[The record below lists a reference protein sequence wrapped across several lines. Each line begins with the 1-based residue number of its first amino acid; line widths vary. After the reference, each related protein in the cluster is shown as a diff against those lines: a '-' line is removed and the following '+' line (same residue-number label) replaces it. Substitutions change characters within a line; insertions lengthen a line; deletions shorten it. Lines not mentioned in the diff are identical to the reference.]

1 MVIMILIELRSPLD
15 RKWGTVGI
23 RFGFV
28 STYPPTFCG
37 IATFT
42 RSLMSAI
49 QDLDSHSASIVRLL
63 DSPTEEVSIFKT
75 PEVISYLRA
84 GDPDSLNEAIR
95 HLNEMDVAIIQHEFG
110 IYGGDDG
117 DEAVTL
123 VKGLQVPSIVV
134 LHTVV
139 NEPTENQRQ
148 VLITLCRQASA
159 VVTMSVAARD
169 RLVAKYSVDTT
180 KVSVVPHGAPPI
192 PVAAPKG
199 KAEPA
204 QILTW
209 GLLGPGKGIEWAIDA
224 MSLLRDITPTPH
236 YIVAGRTH
244 PKVLSREGESYREDL
259 QRRIDKLKLSDT
271 VRLQPEYLNNAD
283 LANLVA
289 SSTVVLLP
297 YDSTDQVTSGVLIE
311 AVTAAR
317 PVVATGFPHAVELL
331 SSGGGTIV
339 PHHNPEAMAQALREI
354 LEQPSIAAEMS
365 RQSGAIAKEL
375 LWSSVAVR
383 YVELAVTLIRAEAA
397 A

>member
-1 MVIMILIELRSPLD
+1 M
-15 RKWGTVGI
+15 GI

-49 QDLDSHSASIVRLL
+49 QELDSHSASIVRLL
-63 DSPTEEVSIFKT
+63 ESPTEEVSIFKT
-75 PEVISYLRA
+75 PEVVSYLRA

-117 DEAVTL
+117 DEVVTL
-123 VKGLQVPSIVV
+123 IKGLQVPSIVV

-139 NEPTENQRQ
+139 YDPTENQRK
-148 VLITLCRQASA
+148 VLISLCRKASA
-159 VVTMSVAARD
+159 IVTMSVAARD
-169 RLVAKYSVDTT
+169 RLVAKYFVDPA
-180 KVSVVPHGAPPI
+180 KVSVVPHGAPPM
-192 PVAAPKG
+192 PAAAPK
-199 KAEPA
+199 AATEPA

-209 GLLGPGKGIEWAIDA
+209 GLLGPGKGIELAIEA
-224 MSLLRDITPTPH
+224 MNLLQDMNPTPH

-244 PKVLSREGESYREDL
+244 PKVLSREGESYRERL
-259 QRRIDKLKLSDT
+259 QSRIDELNLTDSIH
-271 VRLQPEYLNNAD
+271 LQPDYLNDAA
-283 LANLVA
+283 LASLVA
-289 SSTVVLLP
+289 SSTMVLLP

-317 PVVATGFPHAVELL
+317 PVVATSFPHAVELL
-331 SSGGGTIV
+331 SCGGGTVV
-339 PHHNPEAMAQALREI
+339 PHRNPVAMAEAIRNI
-354 LEQPSIAAEMS
+354 LEKPEIASEMS
-365 RQSGAIAKEL
+365 RQSGAIANEL
-375 LWSSVAVR
+375 LWSSVAAR
-383 YVELAVTLIRAEAA
+383 YVELAVALIRAEAA